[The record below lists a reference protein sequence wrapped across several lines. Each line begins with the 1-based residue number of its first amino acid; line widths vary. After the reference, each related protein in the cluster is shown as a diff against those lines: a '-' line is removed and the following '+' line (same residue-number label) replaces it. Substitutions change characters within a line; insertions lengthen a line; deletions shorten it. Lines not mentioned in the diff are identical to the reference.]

1 MAEKKKIK
9 ATDIIVDIREG
20 LTDKELMTK
29 YNLSSKGLQSALSK
43 LIKLQVIDPDEI
55 ESRSQLYDDTVN
67 IESMRRAVRVP
78 APFPIEIRDKKDLNT
93 HGMVRDISDLGVGIS
108 GIEAKFNDQRS
119 FVIMCNEVV
128 DVDPIEFE
136 AICRWAKIGNE
147 GKCTSGFEITHIS
160 DSAHTELKKLIH
172 NLSYLHI

>member
-1 MAEKKKIK
+1 MGEKKRIQ
-9 ATDIIVDIREG
+9 AADIIADIRAG

-78 APFPIEIRDKKDLNT
+78 APFPIEIRDKKNLSI

-108 GIEAKFNDQRS
+108 GIEVKFNDKRS
-119 FVIMCNEVV
+119 FVITCDEIV
-128 DVDPIEFE
+128 DVDPIEFD
-136 AICRWAKIGNE
+136 AVCRWAKVGDD
-147 GKCTSGFEITHIS
+147 GTFSAGFEITHIS
-160 DSAHTELKKLIH
+160 DLARTELKKLIY
-172 NLSYLHI
+172 NLSFMHI